1 MPVTRDS
8 LILRIAHGGDAV
20 SWEEFVS
27 IYRPFLHNVVRRRGV
42 SEHDACDVVQ
52 DVFVTLLRVL
62 PQFEYCSERGR
73 FRGWLK
79 TIVQNIAIDRLRR
92 RGRLREVVIGDDLEA
107 HELFRDDEDR
117 DDACRRQTLQAA
129 LQQVKSTSS
138 PTTWLCFEE
147 HLLKGRKAADVSAD
161 IGLSPGAVYVNASRT
176 LSRVRARCAAF
187 DTGLTNA
194 PRASVGRPG
203 RQTTCERCRIA
214 H

>member
-42 SEHDACDVVQ
+42 NEHDACDVVQ

-62 PQFEYCSERGR
+62 PQFEYCAERGR

-92 RGRLREVVIGDDLEA
+92 RSRLREVAIGDELEA
-107 HELFRDDEDR
+107 YELFSNGEDWDETS
-117 DDACRRQTLQAA
+117 RRQAMQSA
-129 LQQVKSTSS
+129 LQQVKSASS
-138 PTTWLCFEE
+138 PATWQCFEE
-147 HLLKGRKAADVSAD
+147 HFLKGRKAAEVSAD
-161 IGLSPGAVYVNASRT
+161 IGLSTGAVYVNASRK
-176 LSRVRARCAAF
+176 LSRVRARCAKF
-187 DTGLTNA
+187 DT
-194 PRASVGRPG
+194 RPTDTLRTSG
-203 RQTTCERCRIA
+203 HCRRG
-214 H
+214 